1 MKGKVDYVCNLC
13 DEGFNNDP
21 RKELHVPAL
30 LEMLGIPYTGAG
42 PQSLAFCYDKSLVR
56 GVAKEMGIPVP
67 DACFIT
73 PGDRTYDA
81 RIKLP
86 ALVKPNT
93 GDSSYGI
100 TQKSVAYTLEDLAD
114 IIDSLWKTI
123 GYDRS
128 LLVEEFLTGK
138 DISVGI
144 IGNPSG
150 LLHGASYHR
159 GGLLGAAS
167 GASPDLRLR
176 SKVAP

>member
-86 ALVKPNT
+86 APRQ
-93 GDSSYGI
+93 
-100 TQKSVAYTLEDLAD
+100 TQH
-114 IIDSLWKTI
+114 
-123 GYDRS
+123 RR
-128 LLVEEFLTGK
+128 LLVWYHTKERR
-138 DISVGI
+138 
-144 IGNPSG
+144 
-150 LLHGASYHR
+150 LHPR
-159 GGLLGAAS
+159 R
-167 GASPDLRLR
+167 PR
-176 SKVAP
+176 